1 MHHYKFAISMFSR
14 LSSRIY
20 SSKCLL
26 NQHQIKLGEKRAKI
40 KARFALVWFFA
51 GGTKATIRAC
61 LRYKF
66 CTLINLTLPLPY
78 TVSTQAGVVFPCMT
92 TPSLAC
98 GE

>member
-40 KARFALVWFFA
+40 KARFGLVWFFA
-51 GGTKATIRAC
+51 GRGGLSLYDITITG
-61 LRYKF
+61 LR
-66 CTLINLTLPLPY
+66 
-78 TVSTQAGVVFPCMT
+78 
-92 TPSLAC
+92 
-98 GE
+98 